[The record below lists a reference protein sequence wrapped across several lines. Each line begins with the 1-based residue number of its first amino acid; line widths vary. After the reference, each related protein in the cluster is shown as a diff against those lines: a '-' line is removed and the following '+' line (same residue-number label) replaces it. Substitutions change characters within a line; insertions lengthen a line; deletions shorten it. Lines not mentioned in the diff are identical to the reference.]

1 MGKLT
6 TTISII
12 GVCVLTAA
20 CGGAKQ
26 AGTAT
31 SATSAEPTATS
42 AAVAPVTEGAL
53 DGLLLSPAEIGAAVG
68 ATGMNVIATS
78 TSLADDIKVAPD
90 APKEK
95 LACAGIAGSA
105 EAQAYAGSGST
116 AVRDQMLKAAG
127 GGAPDVT
134 AGQSLVLFGS
144 ADQAADFFSA
154 SAERWS
160 ACREFTLGDKTVKV
174 DPISN
179 DDGMLSTS
187 FAGGGA
193 VCQRALTVTN
203 NVAVEASTCGAGPES
218 AVKIASQLAAKI
230 AK

>member
-6 TTISII
+6 MTITTV

-20 CGGAKQ
+20 CGGGNQ
-26 AGTAT
+26 ASTAT
-31 SATSAEPTATS
+31 SATSTAPAATS
-42 AAVAPVTEGAL
+42 AAVAPVEEGAL

-68 ATGMNVIATS
+68 ATGLSVVATS
-78 TSLADDIKVAPD
+78 TSLAEDIKVAAD

-95 LACAGIAGSA
+95 IACAGIAGSA

-116 AVRDQMLKAAG
+116 AVRDQLLKGAG
-127 GGAPDVT
+127 DGGPQVT
-134 AGQSLVLFGS
+134 AGQSLVLFGT
-144 ADQAADFFSA
+144 AAQAADFFSA

-160 ACREFTLGDKTVKV
+160 LCREFTLGDKVVKV
-174 DPISN
+174 DPVSN
-179 DDGMLSTS
+179 SDGMLSTS
-187 FAGGGA
+187 FAGGEA

-203 NVAVEASTCGAGPES
+203 NVAVEASTCGAAPES
-218 AVKIASQLAAKI
+218 AVKLAGELVARI

>member
-1 MGKLT
+1 MSKLT
-6 TTISII
+6 TTIITV
-12 GVCVLTAA
+12 GVCALTAA

-31 SATSAEPTATS
+31 SASSAESTATS
-42 AAVAPVTEGAL
+42 AAVAPVAEGAL
-53 DGLLLSPAEIGAAVG
+53 DELLLSPAEMGAVVG
-68 ATGMNVIATS
+68 ATGMNVIASS
-78 TSLADDIKVAPD
+78 TSLAQDIKVASD

-95 LACAGIAGSA
+95 VACVGIAGSA

-116 AVRDQMLKAAG
+116 AVRDQLLQATG
-127 GGAPDVT
+127 GGVADVT

-144 ADQAADFFSA
+144 AAQAADFFSA

-160 ACREFTLGDKTVKV
+160 ACHEFTLGGKAVKV

-179 DDGMLSTS
+179 NDGMLSAS
-187 FAGGGA
+187 FTGGDD

-203 NVAVEASTCGAGPES
+203 NVAVEASTCGADPES

-230 AK
+230 AD